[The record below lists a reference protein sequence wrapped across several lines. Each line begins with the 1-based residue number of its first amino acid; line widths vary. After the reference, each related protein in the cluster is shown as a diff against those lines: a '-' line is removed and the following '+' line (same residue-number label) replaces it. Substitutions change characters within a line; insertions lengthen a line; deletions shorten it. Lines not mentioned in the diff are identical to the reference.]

1 MSALSFRTTVLAVIM
16 VIGMS
21 AGMALADGVDAAKG
35 FIQKLGDEAVGT
47 IAATQHDEDERLRQF
62 RSLLKENFDVPGI
75 GRFVLG
81 RYWRVATA
89 DQRDEY
95 LKLFEESI
103 IRTYV
108 RRFSDYS
115 GETVAV
121 DKARRDGDDFILVDS
136 LIQRPTGGP
145 VGVTWRLLD
154 QGKGFKIVDVVV
166 EGVSMSVTQR
176 SDFASVIQSG
186 GGNIE
191 ALLKVMRERLGKA

>member
-1 MSALSFRTTVLAVIM
+1 MIVHSFRTTVLAVILA
-16 VIGMS
+16 IGMS
-21 AGMALADGVDAAKG
+21 AGSARADGVDAAMG
-35 FIQKLGDEAVGT
+35 FIQKLGDKAIST
-47 IAATQHDEDERLRQF
+47 IAATEKDEEERLRQF
-62 RSLLKENFDVPGI
+62 RGLLSENFDVPGI

-81 RYWRVATA
+81 RYWRVATPE
-89 DQRDEY
+89 QRDEY

-103 IRTYV
+103 IRTYA

-115 GETVAV
+115 GETVEV
-121 DKARRDGDDFILVDS
+121 ERARRDGDDFILVES
-136 LIQRPTGGP
+136 RIQRPTGGP
-145 VGVTWRLLD
+145 IAVTWRLL
-154 QGKGFKIVDVVV
+154 GEGESFKIVDVVV

>member
-1 MSALSFRTTVLAVIM
+1 MIVHSFRTTVLAVILA
-16 VIGMS
+16 IGMS
-21 AGMALADGVDAAKG
+21 AGSARADGVDAAIG
-35 FIQKLGDEAVGT
+35 FIQKLGDKAVST
-47 IAATQHDEDERLRQF
+47 IAATEKDEDERLRQF
-62 RSLLKENFDVPGI
+62 RGLLNENFDVPGI

-81 RYWRVATA
+81 RYWRVATPE
-89 DQRDEY
+89 QRDEY

-103 IRTYV
+103 IRTYA

-115 GETVAV
+115 GETVEV
-121 DKARRDGDDFILVDS
+121 ERARRDGDDFILVES
-136 LIQRPTGGP
+136 RIQRPTGGP
-145 VGVTWRLLD
+145 VAVTWRLL
-154 QGKGFKIVDVVV
+154 GEGESFKIVDVVV

>member
-1 MSALSFRTTVLAVIM
+1 MA
-16 VIGMS
+16 IGMS
-21 AGMALADGVDAAKG
+21 AGVALADGVDAAKG

-47 IAATQHDEDERLRQF
+47 IAATQNDEDARLRQF
-62 RSLLKENFDVPGI
+62 RGLLNENFDVPGI

-81 RYWRVATA
+81 RYWRIATPE
-89 DQRDEY
+89 QRDEY

-103 IRTYV
+103 IRTYA

-115 GETVAV
+115 GETVSV
-121 DKARRDGDDFILVDS
+121 DKARRDGEDFILVDS
-136 LIQRPTGGP
+136 LIQRPSGGP
-145 VGVTWRLLD
+145 VAVTWRLLD
-154 QGKGFKIVDVVV
+154 QGGTFKIVDVVV

-176 SDFASVIQSG
+176 SDFSSVIQSG

>member
-1 MSALSFRTTVLAVIM
+1 MIVHSFRTTVLAVILA
-16 VIGMS
+16 IGMS
-21 AGMALADGVDAAKG
+21 AGSARADGVDAAIG
-35 FIQKLGDEAVGT
+35 FIQKLGDKAVST
-47 IAATQHDEDERLRQF
+47 IAATEKDEDERLRQF
-62 RSLLKENFDVPGI
+62 RGLLNENFDVPGI

-81 RYWRVATA
+81 RYWRVATPE
-89 DQRDEY
+89 QRDEY

-103 IRTYV
+103 IRTYA

-115 GETVAV
+115 GETVEV
-121 DKARRDGDDFILVDS
+121 ERARRDGDDFILVDS
-136 LIQRPTGGP
+136 RIQRPTGGP
-145 VGVTWRLLD
+145 VAVTWRLL
-154 QGKGFKIVDVVV
+154 GEGESFKIVDVVV

>member
-1 MSALSFRTTVLAVIM
+1 MIVQFFRTTVLAVILA
-16 VIGMS
+16 IGMS
-21 AGMALADGVDAAKG
+21 AGSARADGVDAAIG
-35 FIQKLGDEAVGT
+35 FIQKLGDRAVST
-47 IAATQHDEDERLRQF
+47 IAATEKDEDERLRQF
-62 RSLLKENFDVPGI
+62 RGLLNENFDVPGI

-81 RYWRVATA
+81 RYWRVATPE
-89 DQRDEY
+89 QRDEY

-103 IRTYV
+103 IRTYA

-115 GETVAV
+115 GETVEV
-121 DKARRDGDDFILVDS
+121 ERARRDGDDFILVES
-136 LIQRPTGGP
+136 RIQRPTGGP
-145 VGVTWRLLD
+145 VAVTWRLL
-154 QGKGFKIVDVVV
+154 GEGESFKIVDVVV

>member
-81 RYWRVATA
+81 RYWRVATP

-136 LIQRPTGGP
+136 LIQRPSGSP

>member
-1 MSALSFRTTVLAVIM
+1 MTAISFRTTVLAVFM
-16 VIGMS
+16 VIGLS
-21 AGMALADGVDAAKG
+21 AGTALADGVDAAKG
-35 FIQKLGDEAVGT
+35 FIQTLGDKAVST
-47 IAATQHDEDERLRQF
+47 IAATQQDEEARLRQF
-62 RSLLKENFDVPGI
+62 RSLLNDNFDVPGI

-81 RYWRVATA
+81 RYWRVATPE
-89 DQRDEY
+89 QRDEY

-103 IRTYV
+103 IRTYA

-115 GETVAV
+115 GETIAV
-121 DKARRDGDDFILVDS
+121 EKARKDGEDFILVDS
-136 LIQRPTGGP
+136 VIQRPTGGP
-145 VGVTWRLLD
+145 VAVTWRLLG
-154 QGKGFKIVDVVV
+154 QGKDFKIVDVVV

>member
-1 MSALSFRTTVLAVIM
+1 MTAISFRTTVLAVFM
-16 VIGMS
+16 AIGLS
-21 AGMALADGVDAAKG
+21 AGTALADGVDAAKG
-35 FIQKLGDEAVGT
+35 FIQTLGDKAVST
-47 IAATQHDEDERLRQF
+47 IAATQQDEEARLRQF
-62 RSLLKENFDVPGI
+62 RSLLNDNFDVPGI

-81 RYWRVATA
+81 RYWRVATPE
-89 DQRDEY
+89 QRDEY

-103 IRTYV
+103 IRTYA

-115 GETVAV
+115 GETIAV
-121 DKARRDGDDFILVDS
+121 EKARKDGEDFILVDS
-136 LIQRPTGGP
+136 VIQRPTGGP
-145 VGVTWRLLD
+145 VAVTWRLLG
-154 QGKGFKIVDVVV
+154 QGKDFKIVDVVV

>member
-1 MSALSFRTTVLAVIM
+1 
-16 VIGMS
+16 MS
-21 AGMALADGVDAAKG
+21 AGSARADGVDAAIG
-35 FIQKLGDEAVGT
+35 FIQKLGDKAVST
-47 IAATQHDEDERLRQF
+47 IAATEKDEDERLRQF
-62 RSLLKENFDVPGI
+62 RGLLNENFDVPGI

-81 RYWRVATA
+81 RYWRVATPE
-89 DQRDEY
+89 QRDEY

-103 IRTYV
+103 IRTYA

-115 GETVAV
+115 GETVEV
-121 DKARRDGDDFILVDS
+121 ERARRDGDDFILVDS
-136 LIQRPTGGP
+136 RIQRPTGGP
-145 VGVTWRLLD
+145 VAVTWRLL
-154 QGKGFKIVDVVV
+154 GEGESFKIVDVVV

>member
-1 MSALSFRTTVLAVIM
+1 MSVLSFRTTVLAAIM
-16 VIGMS
+16 VVGMS
-21 AGMALADGVDAAKG
+21 AGAAFADSVDAAKG

-47 IAATQHDEDERLRQF
+47 IAATQQDEDERLRQF
-62 RSLLKENFDVPGI
+62 RGLLNENFDVPGI

-81 RYWRVATA
+81 RYWRVATPE
-89 DQRDEY
+89 QRDEY

-103 IRTYV
+103 IRTYA

-145 VGVTWRLLD
+145 VAVTWRLLE

>member
-1 MSALSFRTTVLAVIM
+1 MIVHSFRTTVLAVILA
-16 VIGMS
+16 IGMS
-21 AGMALADGVDAAKG
+21 AGSARADGVDAAIG
-35 FIQKLGDEAVGT
+35 FIQKLGDKAVST
-47 IAATQHDEDERLRQF
+47 IAATEKDEDERLRQF
-62 RSLLKENFDVPGI
+62 RGLLNENFDVPGI

-81 RYWRVATA
+81 RYWRVATPE
-89 DQRDEY
+89 QRDEY

-103 IRTYV
+103 IRTYA

-115 GETVAV
+115 GETVEV
-121 DKARRDGDDFILVDS
+121 ERARRDGDDFILVDS
-136 LIQRPTGGP
+136 RIQRPTGGP
-145 VGVTWRLLD
+145 VAVTWRLL
-154 QGKGFKIVDVVV
+154 GEGESFRIVDVVV

>member
-1 MSALSFRTTVLAVIM
+1 MLAVFAA
-16 VIGMS
+16 IGLS
-21 AGMALADGVDAAKG
+21 AGAALADSIDAAKD
-35 FIQKLGDEAVGT
+35 FIQKLGDEAVST
-47 IAATQHDEDERLRQF
+47 IAATQQDEEARLRQF
-62 RSLLKENFDVPGI
+62 RSLLNENFDVPGI

-81 RYWRVATA
+81 RYWRVATPE
-89 DQRDEY
+89 QRDEY

-103 IRTYV
+103 IRTYA

-115 GETVAV
+115 GETITVE
-121 DKARRDGDDFILVDS
+121 KARKDGEGFILVDS
-136 LIQRPTGGP
+136 VIQRPTGGP
-145 VGVTWRLLD
+145 VAVTWRLLEQD
-154 QGKGFKIVDVVV
+154 KGFKIVDVVV

>member
-1 MSALSFRTTVLAVIM
+1 MSVFSLRATVMAVI
-16 VIGMS
+16 IAFGMS
-21 AGMALADGVDAAKG
+21 AGAALADGVDAAKG

-47 IAATQHDEDERLRQF
+47 IAATQNDEDARLRQF
-62 RSLLKENFDVPGI
+62 RGLLKENFDVPGI

-81 RYWRVATA
+81 RYWRMATPE
-89 DQRDEY
+89 QRDEY

-103 IRTYV
+103 IRTYA

-115 GETVAV
+115 GETVSV
-121 DKARRDGDDFILVDS
+121 DKARRDGEDFILVDS
-136 LIQRPTGGP
+136 LIQRPSGGP
-145 VGVTWRLLD
+145 VAVTWRLLD
-154 QGKGFKIVDVVV
+154 QGGTFKIVDVVV

-176 SDFASVIQSG
+176 SDFSSVIQSG